1 MEKNMPIVTGTS
13 TFVDLVTEKHVR
25 VVKLN
30 NAATTP
36 PFVQTVNALH
46 TFFDSYGA
54 LHRGAGPHANKTVE
68 VTEKALGTIREF
80 IGASPEQTLLFT
92 SNTSAAINFLARLM
106 TLSEQDVIL
115 TSCIEHTSNNLP
127 WRYNTRAKIIEVAA
141 FSDGSLNM
149 EDFREKAKL
158 NGANLKWIA
167 ITGASNLTGYVPD
180 MKRLS
185 EIAHMYGARLF
196 VDAAQLAP
204 HRPINMVEQ
213 GIDALAF
220 SAHKIYSPFGLG
232 VLVLP
237 KDMLDRT
244 PVDPG
249 GGSIDMIS
257 EKDIVWAP
265 SAERHQTGTWNVTG
279 IVALA
284 ESCRVMMATGWKI
297 ILDHERELV
306 EYTAKNLAEIPDLTL
321 HVPLE
326 KFLSE
331 DRIGTFPFT
340 LKGYHHALLAA
351 ILDHEYGIE
360 TRAGA
365 ICNHRLVRRW
375 FDVDD
380 DTQAEI
386 EERIKNGDRLAS
398 YGAVRAS
405 IGIFNTRK
413 DIDRLVDALKSI
425 QKNGPGLEYKPS
437 PREETYSPQK

>member
-1 MEKNMPIVTGTS
+1 MGKIMPMVTGS
-13 TFVDLVTEKHVR
+13 NTFVDLMGGKHVR

-36 PFVQTVNALH
+36 PFVQTVDTLCA
-46 TFFDSYGA
+46 FFDSYGA

-68 VTEKALGTIREF
+68 VVERAITTIRQF
-80 IGASPEQTLLFT
+80 LGMSDDQAMLFS
-92 SNTSAAINFLARLM
+92 SNTSAAINTLARL
-106 TLSEQDVIL
+106 TVLTEEDVIL

-127 WRYNTRAKIIEVAA
+127 WRYNTKAKIIEVAA
-141 FSDGSLNM
+141 FDDGSLDM
-149 EDFREKAKL
+149 ENLAQKVVL
-158 NGANLKWIA
+158 HGANLKWIV

-185 EIAHMYGARLF
+185 EIAHTHGARLF
-196 VDAAQLAP
+196 VDAAQLVP
-204 HRPINMVEQ
+204 HRPINMAEQ

-232 VLVLP
+232 ILVLP
-237 KDMLDRT
+237 KDMLGRT

-265 SAERHQTGTWNVTG
+265 SAERHQTGTWNVIG

-284 ESCRVMMATGWKI
+284 ESCRVMMEIGWKT
-297 ILDHERELV
+297 ILNHERKLV
-306 EYTAKNLAEIPDLTL
+306 EYIAINFAAIPDMIL
-321 HVPLE
+321 HVPFE

-360 TRAGA
+360 TRAGT

-398 YGAVRAS
+398 YGAVRVS
-405 IGIFNTRK
+405 IGIFNTK
-413 DIDRLVDALKSI
+413 EDIDRLVDALKSI
-425 QKNGPGLEYKPS
+425 QQNGARLRYKPM
-437 PREETYSPQK
+437 PHEETYSPE

>member
-1 MEKNMPIVTGTS
+1 MVTGS
-13 TFVDLVTEKHVR
+13 NAAVDLLGGERVR

-36 PFVQTVNALH
+36 PFVRTIDALR

-54 LHRGAGPHANKTVE
+54 LHRGAGPHANRTVE
-68 VTEKALGTIREF
+68 IAEQSIAIIREF
-80 IGASPEQTLLFT
+80 LGVSEDQSMIFS
-92 SNTSAAINFLARLM
+92 SNTSASISGLARLM
-106 TLSEQDVIL
+106 VLTEEDVIL

-127 WRYNTRAKIIEVAA
+127 WRYNTKTKIVEAAA
-141 FSDGSLNM
+141 FNDGSLDM
-149 EDFREKAKL
+149 ADLEQKAAL
-158 NGANLKWIA
+158 HGANLKWIA
-167 ITGASNLTGYVPD
+167 ITGASNLTGYIPD
-180 MKRLS
+180 LKRLS
-185 EIAHMYGARLF
+185 EIAHKHGARLF

-204 HRPINMVEQ
+204 HRPINMVEE

-237 KDMLDRT
+237 KDMLART
-244 PVDPG
+244 PIDPG

-265 SAERHQTGTWNVTG
+265 STERHQTGTWNVTG

-284 ESCRVMMATGWKI
+284 ESCRVMMDVGWKT

-306 EYTAKNLAEIPDLTL
+306 EYTAKHLATIPDLTL

-340 LKGYHHALLAA
+340 LKGYHHALLSA

-360 TRAGA
+360 TRAGT

-375 FDVDD
+375 FNVDD
-380 DTQAEI
+380 DAQGII
-386 EERIKNGDRLAS
+386 EERIRSGDRLAS

-405 IGIFNTRK
+405 IGIYNTQE
-413 DIDRLVDALKSI
+413 DIDRLVDALRSI
-425 QKNGPGLEYKPS
+425 QENGPRLQYES
-437 PREETYSPQK
+437 LPRDETYRPESLNTN